1 MKKRLSYFPYNERSR
16 SSWTLS
22 TPRHLALSP
31 IRSSIKTVTY
41 VSGTFVTLVSG
52 PYKRGDW
59 GDFPML
65 PYNRRLKTKARS
77 LRTKPTDAELHL
89 WHRLRRK
96 QILGVQFYRQKPIA
110 NYIADFYAPAAK
122 LVVELDGAQHLEPG
136 QSKYDAQR
144 SRDLEQQG
152 LKVLRFDDR
161 QVLLQTE
168 AVLETI
174 FQAMKNPS

>member
-1 MKKRLSYFPYNERSR
+1 MSPVRLLLLFP
-16 SSWTLS
+16 
-22 TPRHLALSP
+22 
-31 IRSSIKTVTY
+31 V
-41 VSGTFVTLVSG
+41 
-52 PYKRGDW
+52 
-59 GDFPML
+59 
-65 PYNRRLKTKARS
+65 
-77 LRTKPTDAELHL
+77 RTKGGIGGIFRCCRTIADLRPKLAPCGQSRPTPSYTCGTACGEN
-89 WHRLRRK
+89 K
-96 QILGVQFYRQKPIA
+96 SFGVQFYRQKPIA

>member
-1 MKKRLSYFPYNERSR
+1 
-16 SSWTLS
+16 
-22 TPRHLALSP
+22 
-31 IRSSIKTVTY
+31 
-41 VSGTFVTLVSG
+41 
-52 PYKRGDW
+52 
-59 GDFPML
+59 ML

-77 LRTKPTDAELHL
+77 LRTNPTDAELRL

-96 QILGVQFYRQKPIA
+96 QILGVQFYGQRPVG

-122 LVVELDGAQHLEPG
+122 LVIELDGAQHLEIG
-136 QSKYDAQR
+136 QAKYDVQR
-144 SRDLEQQG
+144 TKDLEQLG

-161 QVLLQTE
+161 QVLLQTD

>member
-1 MKKRLSYFPYNERSR
+1 
-16 SSWTLS
+16 
-22 TPRHLALSP
+22 
-31 IRSSIKTVTY
+31 
-41 VSGTFVTLVSG
+41 
-52 PYKRGDW
+52 
-59 GDFPML
+59 ML
-65 PYNRRLKTKARS
+65 PYNRRLKIKARS
-77 LRTKPTDAELHL
+77 LRTKPTDAKLHL
-89 WHRLRRK
+89 WQRLRRK

-122 LVVELDGAQHLEPG
+122 LVVALDGAQHLEPG

-144 SRDLEQQG
+144 NRDLEQQG